1 MKVKL
6 QYHQG
11 FNRRKISIY
20 VKQIFP
26 KAVTAN
32 FLVLYFFIDLAIFY
46 TLSIVSVVSRYIYFS
61 GKLLILK

>member
-46 TLSIVSVVSRYIYFS
+46 TL
-61 GKLLILK
+61 